1 MRADA
6 YGSRLVTLAGKRR
19 WRSTVLTVAGK
30 NEDVI
35 TRAESVGPC
44 LVAEGAATEANGGLT
59 EKVVAAL
66 HEQRLFRLLL
76 PRSIGGDELDLRTH
90 AEVLEIIARFDAS
103 AAWCM
108 SQGAG
113 CAMASAFLDHEVAE
127 RLFGLPDA
135 VLAWGAGI
143 QGKALKCDGGWRVTG
158 KWAFASGS
166 RHATLLGGHSFLF
179 EADGTPILKEDG
191 RQCDRTMLMKREQ
204 ATIHDVWDV
213 MGLRGTGSDTF
224 EITDLFVPDEE
235 SLDREDPAECR
246 EPGPLYRCSTSL
258 AYGVGF
264 AALQLGIAR
273 GMLDD
278 LRDLALTKTPRGASS
293 SLLESPVFQTQLAQL
308 EARYRSSR
316 AYLHHSAAET
326 DRRAAAGPL
335 SLDDR
340 VDLKLCTVHVINDC
354 VSTSIDTYRAAGA
367 TAIFPSQPFE
377 RRLRDCMTA
386 SQQVQG
392 RVQNYQTAGRC
403 LMGLEPD
410 TTMFL

>member
-1 MRADA
+1 MQ
-6 YGSRLVTLAGKRR
+6 
-19 WRSTVLTVAGK
+19 WRSNVLTTVEQD
-30 NEDVI
+30 EDVI
-35 TRAESVGPC
+35 SRARSVGPV
-44 LVAEGAATEANGGLT
+44 LVEAGGRIEANGGLT
-59 EKVVAAL
+59 DDVVDAL
-66 HEQRLFRLLL
+66 HEKRLFRLLL

-90 AEVLEIIARFDAS
+90 AEVLEIIASYDAS
-103 AAWCM
+103 TAWCM

-113 CAMASAFLDHEVAE
+113 CAMASAFLDHDVAR
-127 RLFGLPDA
+127 RLFGPRDA

-143 QGKALKCDGGWRVTG
+143 QGKATRCEGGWRVIG

-179 EADGTPILKEDG
+179 EADGSPILKEDG
-191 RQCDRTMLMKREQ
+191 RQRDRTMLMRREQ

-224 EITDLFVPDEE
+224 EVADLFVPDEE
-235 SLDREDPAECR
+235 SLDRDDPAECR

-278 LRDLALTKTPRGASS
+278 LRELALTKTPRGASS
-293 SLLESPVFQTQLAQL
+293 SLRESPVFQTQLAQL
-308 EARYRSSR
+308 EARYRAAR
-316 AYLHHSAAET
+316 AYLHHSAAEA

-340 VDLKLCTVHVINDC
+340 VNLKLSTVHVINDC
-354 VSTSIDTYRAAGA
+354 VAITSEAYRAAGA
-367 TAIFPSQPFE
+367 TAIFPSEPFE

-386 SQQVQG
+386 SQQVQA